1 MVSLAVLQ
9 DSFTRYLPV
18 MRRYARFAFQHLDAD
33 KREEAVS
40 NTLALAWKHWHRLNE
55 RGRADE
61 PGILKAVVWYA
72 IRQTKA
78 GRTCFSA
85 NKPRDPLALRSYGK
99 ANFEPWNPEDYV
111 GRETP
116 VPDAVSFRV
125 DVPEF
130 MDSLNERQRSL
141 FVDLAQGMTT
151 NDAASKYGVSPGRI
165 SQCRRELKTLFDQFF
180 AA

>member
-72 IRQTKA
+72 IRQTRA
-78 GRTCFSA
+78 GRRIDSA
-85 NKPRDPLALRSYGK
+85 GRLRDVLSLRSYGK
-99 ANFEPWNPEDYV
+99 VTFEPGTLEDFV
-111 GRETP
+111 DKNRNS
-116 VPDAVSFRV
+116 VPDIVSFKI
-125 DVPEF
+125 DVPVF
-130 MDSLNERQRSL
+130 FRTLSPRIRNIAL
-141 FVDLAQGMTT
+141 DLTHMTT
-151 NDAASKYGVSPGRI
+151 GEVAARHGVSPGLI
-165 SQCRRELKTLFDQFF
+165 SQARRELECAYRRFHSE
-180 AA
+180 